1 MALSLRKA
9 TVVIGLFVLASC
21 TSVGRIQQT
30 EPVRT
35 TKFTGSNKAVAQ
47 CVQQRVGGKV
57 QDEGFG
63 EKYIVYDS
71 AKGLEA
77 WGLTHYAFTIARTGP
92 DQGVVEWRVVSPQR
106 GTDPYSE
113 QLRRSSSPGAVP
125 PPQGTLA
132 DAAIRRFWDPAQDC
146 AARAKSLS
154 P

>member
-1 MALSLRKA
+1 MTIFVRKM
-9 TVVIGLFVLASC
+9 TVVLAAFVLASC

-35 TKFTGSNKAVAQ
+35 TKFTGSHKAVAQ
-47 CVQQRVGGKV
+47 CIQQRVGGKV

-71 AKGLEA
+71 VKGLES
-77 WGLTHYAFTIARTGP
+77 WGLTHYAFTIARAGP

-113 QLRRSSSPGAVP
+113 QLRRSSSPGGAP
-125 PPQGTLA
+125 LPQGTLA
-132 DAAIRRFWDPAQDC
+132 DAAVRRFWDPAQDC
-146 AARAKSLS
+146 ATRAKSLS
-154 P
+154 Q